1 MKIKL
6 SKLAAVFM
14 LALGCTISTVSVAYS
29 ATYKEYT
36 APDKFI
42 QLYETNVNIDFLGQ
56 AKEYVN
62 GYFYNNR
69 LCLPIRQTVTNLG
82 GTLTTD
88 EANENFVV
96 TINDT
101 TKAFPIKPS
110 DGNRVTTL
118 YVNGTGYIYI
128 YDLLEAFSLT
138 PSFDIDSNTITIYKK
153 TTAMTDDLLTNPGV
167 DKKSAYLRLEDITA
181 NGLDYSDPRYSDKRL
196 EKLRTMAEYLYLRG
210 QEYYIAWIPYYS
222 NPGYSVWNDLTDNT
236 NLYNSCFMYTLD
248 YMVDHGGHL
257 GVHGYTHQ
265 YGLSKSADGYEWGA
279 NTPYSVEEQ
288 QNRMIKAKQT
298 AERLGFTAEFFE
310 FPHYGATAQQME
322 MAEQYF
328 DVIYQAH
335 PTSPN
340 KITKITNKNGY
351 TAYYVPTPAD
361 YVYSSLDLNG
371 ALNRL
376 KNSIAKNQ
384 EVSIF
389 YHPVLD
395 LDKITY
401 TISEDYEKSWFVSS
415 NCILTSLVNQII
427 SQGYTFT
434 ELKLN

>member
-6 SKLAAVFM
+6 LKAASTLM
-14 LALGCTISTVSVAYS
+14 LAFGCILCTSSIAYS

-36 APDKFI
+36 APEKFV
-42 QLYETNVNIDFLGQ
+42 QMYETNVNINFLGQ

-69 LCLPIRQTVTNLG
+69 LCLPIKQTVANLG

-88 EANENFVV
+88 EANKSFVI
-96 TINDT
+96 TINNV
-101 TKAFPIKPS
+101 TKAFPIAPS
-110 DGNRVTTL
+110 DNNRVTTL
-118 YVNGTGYIYI
+118 YVNGTGYIYM
-128 YDLLEAFSLT
+128 YDLFEAFGFT
-138 PSFDIDSNTITIYKK
+138 PDFDIDSNTITVYKK
-153 TTAMTDDLLTNPGV
+153 ATSMTEDLLTSAGV
-167 DKKSAYLRLEDITA
+167 EKKPAYLRLEDITA

-222 NPGYSVWNDLTDNT
+222 NPGYSVWNDLTDST

-265 YGLSKSADGYEWGA
+265 YKLDKSADGYEWGA
-279 NTPYSVEEQ
+279 NTPYSLEEQ
-288 QNRMIKAKQT
+288 QNRMIKARQT

-310 FPHYGATAQQME
+310 FPHYAATPQQME

-335 PTSPN
+335 PTSPS
-340 KITKITNKNGY
+340 KITKITNKNGH

-361 YVYSSLDLNG
+361 YVYSVMDLNG
-371 ALNRL
+371 AINRL
-376 KNSIAKNQ
+376 KASIAKNQ

-401 TISEDYEKSWFVSS
+401 TVNDNYEKSWFVPS
-415 NCILTSLVNQII
+415 NCILTNIVNQVI
-427 SQGYTFT
+427 SQGYTFSQ
-434 ELKLN
+434 LKLN